1 MLSLFENEYK
11 RTQGAQT
18 LMEQQDIT
26 DHCVVLIQTMF
37 LTGLS
42 LKPRKGQTPW
52 LAVNMAV
59 IVVDPSQLPVSCA

>member
-1 MLSLFENEYK
+1 
-11 RTQGAQT
+11 
-18 LMEQQDIT
+18 MEQQDIT